1 MRIRVA
7 AVLVGTVLFV
17 SSSALAAT
25 VQDIKGTV
33 SINSG
38 GGFQKITAPVE
49 VEPGASV
56 VASPDSSARV
66 VYSDDCWVDV
76 TPGAAVVVSETCHQ
90 GLGGTQEVSLKDD
103 PVVAEEPRRVPYYD
117 RSEYLHDLLGGALV
131 AGTVGAI
138 VAFSNDRRNGASP

>member
-1 MRIRVA
+1 MRFRAA

-17 SSSALAAT
+17 SSTALAAT

-76 TPGAAVVVSETCHQ
+76 NPGAAVVVSETCHQ
-90 GLGGTQEVSLKDD
+90 GLGGTQQVSLKDD
-103 PVVAEEPRRVPYYD
+103 PVVAEEPRRVPYY
-117 RSEYLHDLLGGALV
+117 LLGGALV

-138 VAFSNDRRNGASP
+138 VAFSNDDDNGGNRGNGASP